1 MSKRTV
7 IFATLFI
14 VGISLLNVA
23 VLIEASNQEDALI
36 VDPFEQQPVPAAI
49 ERNHLCNFE
58 AKRCWIK
65 NKSYDCVQE
74 PRNCHDSKK

>member
-7 IFATLFI
+7 IFAILFI
-14 VGISLLNVA
+14 VGMSVVNLA

-49 ERNHLCNFE
+49 RQNHLCNFE
-58 AKRCWIK
+58 AKRCWIE
-65 NKSYDCVQE
+65 NKGNDCVQE
-74 PRNCHDSKK
+74 PRNCHDG